1 MLELELA
8 DGFEFGFTLSY
19 GADQDSFRLPRK
31 FGEVV
36 DVRTNQ
42 VVLRVRGG
50 AIGIWPTE
58 LLFDRTGTP
67 YLTAQTSSFRRG
79 GRPVATG
86 YLILLFLF

>member
-1 MLELELA
+1 MPEPETA
-8 DGFEFGFTLSY
+8 DGFEFGVTLNY
-19 GADQDSFRLPRK
+19 VADQDSVRLSRQ

-36 DVRTNQ
+36 DVRMNP

-67 YLTAQTSSFRRG
+67 YLASG
-79 GRPVATG
+79 
-86 YLILLFLF
+86 